1 MKKTSTTN
9 ILAKIFK
16 KTPEKKVKKKT
27 KPKVAKKSTPPKAKV
42 VKKNIPVKKTK
53 TKKVTATKIKKN
65 LKTVSKKAAPEKVEI
80 KTDNLRIS
88 KSNEVKPEIKKVKKQ
103 ETEKREYKVKDYVV
117 YPKHGVGQIT
127 EFKKINIGG
136 IDVETYVLKF
146 EKDKANGMVPVNK
159 QSHLRPL
166 ATINQVNKCIS
177 ILKSKPKIKR
187 SMWSRR
193 AQEYEAKISSGKIY
207 ELAEVVRDLN
217 KGDDLMVDQ
226 SYSERQLFEKAYE
239 RILSEFQIVMGV
251 SLEDT
256 QKKLDKA
263 LKRNLEG
270 QPKTIAAPTK
280 IKDPAADPDADSVQI
295 TDTENLTSGDQLQ
308 AVERVLKR
316 TRGIASY
323 EIISEKK
330 LIGLLEPW
338 LGTGNVTADLPIPV
352 MIDVILNPEKRF
364 NEKGLRIELSAV
376 APGAKLDTHGRW
388 RQNLERGLQ
397 TMRIL
402 AGLILMLVTIATAT
416 VIIFATRAGLGTNKE
431 TVEVLHLIGA
441 HDKFISRQFERQ
453 FLTLSLLSCI
463 IGYGAAAGIFHMLFI
478 LMTDMEDMQFYLLL
492 LGVPFLSILMTWL
505 IIRNFVIRTL
515 AKAL

>member
-16 KTPEKKVKKKT
+16 KKPEKK
-27 KPKVAKKSTPPKAKV
+27 AK
-42 VKKNIPVKKTK
+42 
-53 TKKVTATKIKKN
+53 KKVTSKIIKKSKTKIAKKDIQIKKPKTKAAKTALIKVKKN
-65 LKTVSKKAAPEKVEI
+65 LKIVSKKISPANVKVQS
-80 KTDNLRIS
+80 DNLRIS

-103 ETEKREYKVKDYVV
+103 NTEKREYKVKDYVV

-136 IDVETYVLKF
+136 IDIETYVLKF

-159 QSHLRPL
+159 QSHLRLL
-166 ATINQVNKCIS
+166 ATINQVNKCIT

-239 RILSEFQIVMGV
+239 RILSEFQIVLGV

-270 QPKTIAAPTK
+270 QGQVKAIAAIAAPTK
-280 IKDPAADPDADSVQI
+280 PAEADASEADASEADASEAEPI
-295 TDTENLTSGDQLQ
+295 TDTED
-308 AVERVLKR
+308 
-316 TRGIASY
+316 
-323 EIISEKK
+323 
-330 LIGLLEPW
+330 
-338 LGTGNVTADLPIPV
+338 
-352 MIDVILNPEKRF
+352 
-364 NEKGLRIELSAV
+364 
-376 APGAKLDTHGRW
+376 
-388 RQNLERGLQ
+388 
-397 TMRIL
+397 
-402 AGLILMLVTIATAT
+402 
-416 VIIFATRAGLGTNKE
+416 
-431 TVEVLHLIGA
+431 
-441 HDKFISRQFERQ
+441 
-453 FLTLSLLSCI
+453 
-463 IGYGAAAGIFHMLFI
+463 
-478 LMTDMEDMQFYLLL
+478 
-492 LGVPFLSILMTWL
+492 
-505 IIRNFVIRTL
+505 
-515 AKAL
+515 

>member
-16 KTPEKKVKKKT
+16 KKT
-27 KPKVAKKSTPPKAKV
+27 VAKVTKKPKAKAKAKV
-42 VKKNIPVKKTK
+42 TKKIVPIKKT
-53 TKKVTATKIKKN
+53 TVKIKKS
-65 LKTVSKKAAPEKVEI
+65 LKAITAKPLLQKVEV
-80 KTDNLRIS
+80 KTNNLRIS
-88 KSNEVKPEIKKVKKQ
+88 KSNEVKPEIIKVKKQ
-103 ETEKREYKVKDYVV
+103 ETEKKEYKVKDYVV

-166 ATINQVNKCIS
+166 ASINQVNKCIS

-263 LKRNLEG
+263 LKRNLVV
-270 QPKTIAAPTK
+270 QAKAVVTPTK
-280 IKDPAADPDADSVQI
+280 IEEPDASETEPT
-295 TDTENLTSGDQLQ
+295 TDTED
-308 AVERVLKR
+308 
-316 TRGIASY
+316 
-323 EIISEKK
+323 
-330 LIGLLEPW
+330 
-338 LGTGNVTADLPIPV
+338 
-352 MIDVILNPEKRF
+352 
-364 NEKGLRIELSAV
+364 
-376 APGAKLDTHGRW
+376 
-388 RQNLERGLQ
+388 
-397 TMRIL
+397 
-402 AGLILMLVTIATAT
+402 
-416 VIIFATRAGLGTNKE
+416 
-431 TVEVLHLIGA
+431 
-441 HDKFISRQFERQ
+441 
-453 FLTLSLLSCI
+453 
-463 IGYGAAAGIFHMLFI
+463 
-478 LMTDMEDMQFYLLL
+478 
-492 LGVPFLSILMTWL
+492 
-505 IIRNFVIRTL
+505 
-515 AKAL
+515 

>member
-1 MKKTSTTN
+1 MKNIKMKKTSTTN

-27 KPKVAKKSTPPKAKV
+27 KVKVVKKSIVPKAKV
-42 VKKNIPVKKTK
+42 VKKTK
-53 TKKVTATKIKKN
+53 ATKVAITKIKKN

-103 ETEKREYKVKDYVV
+103 ETEKKEYKVKDYVV

-263 LKRNLEG
+263 LKRNLES
-270 QPKTIAAPTK
+270 QAKAIAAPTK
-280 IKDPAADPDADSVQI
+280 IKEPAAEPDTDSETI
-295 TDTENLTSGDQLQ
+295 TDTED
-308 AVERVLKR
+308 
-316 TRGIASY
+316 
-323 EIISEKK
+323 
-330 LIGLLEPW
+330 
-338 LGTGNVTADLPIPV
+338 
-352 MIDVILNPEKRF
+352 
-364 NEKGLRIELSAV
+364 
-376 APGAKLDTHGRW
+376 
-388 RQNLERGLQ
+388 
-397 TMRIL
+397 
-402 AGLILMLVTIATAT
+402 
-416 VIIFATRAGLGTNKE
+416 
-431 TVEVLHLIGA
+431 
-441 HDKFISRQFERQ
+441 
-453 FLTLSLLSCI
+453 
-463 IGYGAAAGIFHMLFI
+463 
-478 LMTDMEDMQFYLLL
+478 
-492 LGVPFLSILMTWL
+492 
-505 IIRNFVIRTL
+505 
-515 AKAL
+515 

>member
-9 ILAKIFK
+9 ILSKIFK
-16 KTPEKKVKKKT
+16 KNPKKVKKKAVT
-27 KPKVAKKSTPPKAKV
+27 KV
-42 VKKNIPVKKTK
+42 I
-53 TKKVTATKIKKN
+53 KKVIKKN
-65 LKTVSKKAAPEKVEI
+65 LPKLKSKKIKSIIKKNSKISNKKSVPEKEEV
-80 KTDNLRIS
+80 KNNNLRIS

-103 ETEKREYKVKDYVV
+103 ETEKKEYKVKDYVV

-136 IDVETYVLKF
+136 IDVEAYVLKF

-159 QSHLRPL
+159 QSHLRLL

-270 QPKTIAAPTK
+270 QKKVVATSTK
-280 IKDPAADPDADSVQI
+280 VVEPVTPEAEPI
-295 TDTENLTSGDQLQ
+295 TDTDT
-308 AVERVLKR
+308 
-316 TRGIASY
+316 
-323 EIISEKK
+323 
-330 LIGLLEPW
+330 
-338 LGTGNVTADLPIPV
+338 GT
-352 MIDVILNPEKRF
+352 
-364 NEKGLRIELSAV
+364 
-376 APGAKLDTHGRW
+376 DTD
-388 RQNLERGLQ
+388 
-397 TMRIL
+397 T
-402 AGLILMLVTIATAT
+402 
-416 VIIFATRAGLGTNKE
+416 
-431 TVEVLHLIGA
+431 
-441 HDKFISRQFERQ
+441 
-453 FLTLSLLSCI
+453 
-463 IGYGAAAGIFHMLFI
+463 
-478 LMTDMEDMQFYLLL
+478 ED
-492 LGVPFLSILMTWL
+492 
-505 IIRNFVIRTL
+505 
-515 AKAL
+515 

>member
-1 MKKTSTTN
+1 MTN
-9 ILAKIFK
+9 ILKKIFK
-16 KTPEKKVKKKT
+16 GTAVKKVKKKT
-27 KPKVAKKSTPPKAKV
+27 TPKHKTAPKIIKKTPT
-42 VKKNIPVKKTK
+42 KKNISVKNSKNSKSKAVKT
-53 TKKVTATKIKKN
+53 TTAKVKKN
-65 LKTVSKKAAPEKVEI
+65 LKTTAKSSVPKKIEF

-103 ETEKREYKVKDYVV
+103 DTEKKEYKVKDYVV

-136 IDVETYVLKF
+136 INVETYVLKF

-239 RILSEFQIVMGV
+239 RILSEFQIVMDV

-263 LKRNLEG
+263 LKRNLEE
-270 QPKTIAAPTK
+270 QAKAITVPTK
-280 IKDPAADPDADSVQI
+280 LAEPEKSEAEPI
-295 TDTENLTSGDQLQ
+295 TDT
-308 AVERVLKR
+308 
-316 TRGIASY
+316 
-323 EIISEKK
+323 
-330 LIGLLEPW
+330 
-338 LGTGNVTADLPIPV
+338 
-352 MIDVILNPEKRF
+352 ID
-364 NEKGLRIELSAV
+364 
-376 APGAKLDTHGRW
+376 
-388 RQNLERGLQ
+388 
-397 TMRIL
+397 
-402 AGLILMLVTIATAT
+402 
-416 VIIFATRAGLGTNKE
+416 
-431 TVEVLHLIGA
+431 
-441 HDKFISRQFERQ
+441 
-453 FLTLSLLSCI
+453 
-463 IGYGAAAGIFHMLFI
+463 
-478 LMTDMEDMQFYLLL
+478 
-492 LGVPFLSILMTWL
+492 
-505 IIRNFVIRTL
+505 
-515 AKAL
+515 